1 MKNFLFVFYYE
12 VKIIGKGDG
21 VHIGLATKQVPLAS
35 WVGHYKGTY
44 AYERCGRL
52 WGHADVLNGK
62 PHFGGGD
69 VIGCGV
75 DLATRQ
81 IISQRMASVWK
92 LPGCLLPIL
101 PPPCFRALRCYALA
115 TRLKPTLDR
124 TLNSNSDEK
133 EAPGQRKTIF

>member
-1 MKNFLFVFYYE
+1 MVLIERSVLAELPIPESGIFYYE

-62 PHFGGGD
+62 PHFWGGD

-81 IISQRMASVWK
+81 IIYTKNGERLETTGLFVANSAAA
-92 LPGCLLPIL
+92 LF
-101 PPPCFRALRCYALA
+101 PCVTF
-115 TRLKPTLDR
+115 KI
-124 TLNSNSDEK
+124 
-133 EAPGQRKTIF
+133 EANFGPNFEFKF